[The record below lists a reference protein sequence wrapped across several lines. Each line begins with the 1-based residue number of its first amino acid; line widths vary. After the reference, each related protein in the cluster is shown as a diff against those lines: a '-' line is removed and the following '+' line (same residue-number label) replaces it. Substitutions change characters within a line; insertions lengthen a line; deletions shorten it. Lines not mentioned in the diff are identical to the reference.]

1 VCSLLQTD
9 TRDNLSPSP
18 FSLDRIARVCLTL
31 KQSPLPPFS
40 FLVISTR
47 PVRPVFPTSLRTS
60 LKQPVHT
67 QRSHSH
73 LRCQFSAVSRAHVPP
88 LVLAQLFPHRLPQA
102 GFDPHRC
109 PLADACCRRGCPVR
123 RMSELVCACCCAS
136 RKYGLLLCC
145 LCPLSVRLSSFPPN
159 NPTNPLT
166 QLTPNTL
173 ITLTTVTI
181 VITLMTLTTL

>member
-1 VCSLLQTD
+1 MCSLLQTA
-9 TRDNLSPSP
+9 PSP

-67 QRSHSH
+67 QRSQSH
-73 LRCQFSAVSRAHVPP
+73 PLCQFCAVSRARVPP
-88 LVLAQLFPHRLPQA
+88 SVISSSPGLPQA
-102 GFDPHRC
+102 GFDPHRW
-109 PLADACCRRGCPVR
+109 PLADAWCRGCPVK

-136 RKYGLLLCC
+136 REYACC
-145 LCPLSVRLSSFPPN
+145 LAVFVLCPCVYPPFC
-159 NPTNPLT
+159 LI
-166 QLTPNTL
+166 TPITL
-173 ITLTTVTI
+173 ITLTT
-181 VITLMTLTTL
+181 LMTLMS